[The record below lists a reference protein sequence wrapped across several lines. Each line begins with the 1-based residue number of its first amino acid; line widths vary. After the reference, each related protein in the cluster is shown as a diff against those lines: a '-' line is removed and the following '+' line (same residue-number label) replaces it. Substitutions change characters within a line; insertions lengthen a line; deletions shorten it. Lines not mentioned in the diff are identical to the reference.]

1 MTILIF
7 YMLLDRKMK
16 KYTEPLTEAKNPCC
30 MHLFLHEHTQAT
42 ILSNTILRF
51 IFILLIIK
59 VQVTCRIVTKNI
71 LGTSKMTADMERKTF
86 SSICYT
92 DFKSNPIVRSLK
104 MKLGCLM
111 NQLTILSGTNSINQI
126 KPQHSQCWALGVVYN
141 YGWIS

>member
-1 MTILIF
+1 MFSVKSNRQRLCSKEMRISIF

-16 KYTEPLTEAKNPCC
+16 KYTEPLIEAKNPCC

-59 VQVTCRIVTKNI
+59 VQVACRIVTKNI

-104 MKLGCLM
+104 NKASLF
-111 NQLTILSGTNSINQI
+111 NQPIDNFIRNKFNKSN
-126 KPQHSQCWALGVVYN
+126 
-141 YGWIS
+141 